1 MNKTIKR
8 VICIATMGM
17 ILSTTG
23 YNIVNASSIFSKS
36 NVTLQ
41 EDNKISNLKVSVN
54 DDLNYDSNIK
64 VNVGAKIKF
73 TVDNKWDNY
82 KIYVNDNLLEE
93 SSDTNV
99 FYWNPEEEGAYKVK
113 LVGENSNDDTFEEK
127 DIYFE
132 ALEKDYRAP
141 KIRNIDI
148 FSKANF
154 DLECVAN
161 TSGDNVKYK
170 FQVREFQVAKD
181 GDNEITPLYCYH
193 NISDFIDNNNITWN
207 QMRVLPEEGM
217 VVGYSIKVI
226 AENEYGYDSKEYN
239 FSAEPANNK
248 KIQDLKTS
256 INEEIVDSNNLQFNT
271 NSSLEFKG
279 ERGYIYYEL
288 YVNDKLI
295 DMEYRSNYLNWKPD
309 KAGDY
314 NVKVVGYNSNG
325 EPEGAARAEKNMHIT
340 ISDKD
345 EKAPKIK
352 KVSLNS
358 TDENSVRNINCAIEA
373 YGENNEYKIE
383 ALSLEKSNAP
393 SGYWADEFTPYKLVR
408 DFSKESTL
416 SWSEE
421 SNIINKDD
429 ERYIEFE
436 YIKKLKITVKNEY
449 GYDSVI
455 FNYNDDS
462 GFEYQED
469 DNKPETTPKD
479 DEDKSTSTPKGDED
493 KSTSTPKGDEDKS
506 TSTPKD
512 DEDKST
518 STPKGDED
526 KSTSTPKEDED
537 KSTSTPKDNEEIII
551 PDDNDKTDNEKD
563 NNLDQDNKS
572 EETEGKDNETVD
584 SDKDSKE
591 DKSHTSDGSNL
602 AKIIGFAIL
611 GLSQSLILKK
621 KSEK

>member
-54 DDLNYDSNIK
+54 DDLNYDSTIK
-64 VNVGAKIKF
+64 VNVALKIKF

-148 FSKANF
+148 FSKGNF

-193 NISDFIDNNNITWN
+193 SISDFIDNNNITWN

-358 TDENSVRNINCAIEA
+358 TDENSIRNINCVIEA

-493 KSTSTPKGDEDKS
+493 KSTSTPKDDEDKS
-506 TSTPKD
+506 TSTPKG
-512 DEDKST
+512 DEDEST